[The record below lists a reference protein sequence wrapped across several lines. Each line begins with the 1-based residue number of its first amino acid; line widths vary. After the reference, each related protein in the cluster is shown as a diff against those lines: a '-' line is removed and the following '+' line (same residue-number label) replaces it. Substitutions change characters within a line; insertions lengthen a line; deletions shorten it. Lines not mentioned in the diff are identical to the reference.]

1 MKKVIKFKLFFFIF
15 FISSYARVFSSDITE
30 SQITNL
36 EQQNL
41 LNFQKHFK
49 FLCSSQKFFFNLE
62 KHSSFPAFGGTDDWK
77 EKCKIGK
84 NLKSSEEF
92 ANFIIRNF
100 KFKKISKS
108 EGILTGYYQPLINVS
123 KKKDEVFKFPILKK
137 NISYSTRTR
146 KFINENFKLDDV
158 LLWTDNKIDLFFLHI
173 QGSGLGMFKNK
184 KIINLSYSGNNGL
197 SYSSIGKYLV
207 EKKYL
212 ESSKVDLFVIKNWLK
227 SNPELSDKIMN
238 INERFIFFKIE
249 KKSFQTYP
257 QGAIG
262 LELMPNQSVAVDRKY
277 YPLGLP
283 MIILGSRDEFIK
295 PVISM
300 DTGSAI
306 KGPNRADLFFGRGK
320 KAESM
325 AGILKKKIYIYAFI
339 PYIR

>member
-1 MKKVIKFKLFFFIF
+1 MFLIT
-15 FISSYARVFSSDITE
+15 SYSRVFSSDIPE
-30 SQITNL
+30 FRISNL
-36 EQQNL
+36 KHEEFL
-41 LNFQKHFK
+41 DFQKHFK
-49 FLCSSQKFFFNLE
+49 FICNSQKFFLNLE
-62 KHSSFPAFGGTDDWK
+62 KHSSFPAFGNADDWK

-84 NLKSSEEF
+84 NVQNSEEF
-92 ANFIIRNF
+92 FEFIISNF
-100 KFKKISKS
+100 KFKRIDKS
-108 EGILTGYYQPLINVS
+108 ESILTGYYQPLINVS

-137 NISYSTRTR
+137 NISYLTRTR

-173 QGSGLGMFKNK
+173 QGSGLGQFKNK
-184 KIINLSYSGNNGL
+184 KIINLSYNGNNGL
-197 SYSSIGKYLV
+197 AYSSIGKYLV
-207 EKKYL
+207 EKNYL
-212 ESSKVDLFVIKNWLK
+212 VSSKVDLFVIKNWLK
-227 SNPELSDKIMN
+227 SNPDLLDKIMN

-249 KKSFQTYP
+249 HKSLQTYP

-262 LELMPNQSVAVDRKY
+262 LELMPNQSIAVDRKY

-283 MIILGSRDEFIK
+283 MIISGSRDEFIK

-320 KAESM
+320 SAESR
-325 AGILKKKIYIYAFI
+325 AGILKKKIYIYVFI